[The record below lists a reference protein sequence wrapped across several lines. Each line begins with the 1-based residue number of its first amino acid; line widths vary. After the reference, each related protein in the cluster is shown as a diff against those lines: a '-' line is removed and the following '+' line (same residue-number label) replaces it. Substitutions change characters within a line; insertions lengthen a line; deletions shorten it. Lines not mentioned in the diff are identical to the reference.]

1 MAVAVA
7 IGIRNAVARSSDSIY
22 SNWSLTWAVGE
33 VNSSWISDMIQLFAL
48 AVVVVAAVHE
58 QRLLAES
65 DSVVP
70 TKPK

>member
-33 VNSSWISDMIQLFAL
+33 VNSSWISGMIQLFAF
-48 AVVVVAAVHE
+48 AVVVAAVHE